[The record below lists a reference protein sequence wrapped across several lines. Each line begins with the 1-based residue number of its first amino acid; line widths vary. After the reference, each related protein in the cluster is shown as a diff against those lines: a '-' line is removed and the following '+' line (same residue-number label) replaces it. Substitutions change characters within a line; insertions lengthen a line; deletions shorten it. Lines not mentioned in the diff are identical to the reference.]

1 MKQHAL
7 LYCFVHSLWHMPLEK
22 PRAPGQKETQ
32 TNPRM
37 ILANVITLTIFNV
50 IFHSDLP
57 LQIQFVFAVILSLEE
72 ESSQLLHSKRTGTT
86 LLAASFEHAVGEQSF
101 LSSIL

>member
-1 MKQHAL
+1 LAYATRKAKSTRTE
-7 LYCFVHSLWHMPLEK
+7 VNP
-22 PRAPGQKETQ
+22 
-32 TNPRM
+32 NPRV

-57 LQIQFVFAVILSLEE
+57 LQILFVFAVILSLEE
-72 ESSQLLHSKRTGTT
+72 ESCQLLHSRRTGTT

-101 LSSIL
+101 SSSIL